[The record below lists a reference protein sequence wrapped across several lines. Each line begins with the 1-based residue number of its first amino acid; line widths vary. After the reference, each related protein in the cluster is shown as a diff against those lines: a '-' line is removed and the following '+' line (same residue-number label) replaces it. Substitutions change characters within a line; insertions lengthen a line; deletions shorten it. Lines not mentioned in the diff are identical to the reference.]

1 MTITY
6 QILINVV
13 VYAVTVAVLYAGVK
27 HRLDR
32 LEEKTMQDHGLLYQ
46 RGSLNVIDQKTCKEN
61 RDIIFSAIRRSEKAT
76 EMMLVELRE
85 IKEALIELKVKLELM
100 NGKKEQS

>member
-32 LEEKTMQDHGLLYQ
+32 LEENTKQDHGLLYGQ
-46 RGSLNVIDQKTCKEN
+46 QGSLNVIDQKTCKEN
-61 RDIIFSAIRRSEKAT
+61 RDIIFAAIRRSEKAT

-85 IKEALIELKVKLELM
+85 IKEALIELKVKLELI
-100 NGKKEQS
+100 NQNNQ

>member
-1 MTITY
+1 MFIG
-6 QILINVV
+6 VA
-13 VYAVTVAVLYAGVK
+13 YAK
-27 HRLDR
+27 IIQR
-32 LEEKTMQDHGLLYQ
+32 LERNEEKINEDNKVL
-46 RGSLNVIDQKTCKEN
+46 RGQQGALNVIDQKTCKEN

-100 NGKKEQS
+100 NGKKDQKLQ